1 MTSKEP
7 IQDFAAK
14 LRVTALVL
22 GCATQKALAAA
33 FRAADP
39 NTDFDLSRS
48 YKWIQGRAL
57 PRSSKLYAEW
67 AALLDTGASPRA
79 LASCSLEAFCAE
91 VARRYGH
98 SPAELLAY
106 AHEGG
111 QALAAPPRG
120 PDEYLC
126 GTYAYYVPAQ
136 SRHYAGQL
144 VRGSLVI
151 RPHDRPGER
160 LCATFVQHFAGL
172 RAEFVGPAW
181 SAAHGLAMQLT
192 NPAGTFAPVQIGVFR
207 PTPPSSLLVGV
218 VSSFVAIH
226 SGSQPPY
233 AARLVAVRVP
243 GHADA
248 PIEASNRYMPPTE
261 EEIAFDLDGIGLPT
275 EAAAELPRL
284 MAAWL
289 MARSDRA
296 GGDQLSAD
304 DHTRL
309 AELGDRLWI
318 AATRKPALTSG

>member
-1 MTSKEP
+1 
-7 IQDFAAK
+7 
-14 LRVTALVL
+14 V
-22 GCATQKALAAA
+22 
-33 FRAADP
+33 
-39 NTDFDLSRS
+39 
-48 YKWIQGRAL
+48 
-57 PRSSKLYAEW
+57 
-67 AALLDTGASPRA
+67 
-79 LASCSLEAFCAE
+79 
-91 VARRYGH
+91 
-98 SPAELLAY
+98 
-106 AHEGG
+106 
-111 QALAAPPRG
+111 
-120 PDEYLC
+120 
-126 GTYAYYVPAQ
+126 
-136 SRHYAGQL
+136 
-144 VRGSLVI
+144 
-151 RPHDRPGER
+151 
-160 LCATFVQHFAGL
+160 
-172 RAEFVGPAW
+172 FVGAAW